1 MCADLNDGFR
11 SFVRRVSMCPKSN
24 DMDSGNNITGKTTTE
39 PIHDVEPVVDNVNTS
54 GELMYILVINI
65 EMWV

>member
-1 MCADLNDGFR
+1 
-11 SFVRRVSMCPKSN
+11 MCPKSN